1 MQKNSLADAFKSI
14 MNKKIADEEAHLDH
28 FAAAQKKEIDVLS
41 EEEKPATAE
50 PVLAKYKKKA
60 RDIEASK
67 VKDEKDRRKRAL
79 KEKQRLMGRV
89 MPSK

>member
-1 MQKNSLADAFKSI
+1 M
-14 MNKKIADEEAHLDH
+14 
-28 FAAAQKKEIDVLS
+28 S